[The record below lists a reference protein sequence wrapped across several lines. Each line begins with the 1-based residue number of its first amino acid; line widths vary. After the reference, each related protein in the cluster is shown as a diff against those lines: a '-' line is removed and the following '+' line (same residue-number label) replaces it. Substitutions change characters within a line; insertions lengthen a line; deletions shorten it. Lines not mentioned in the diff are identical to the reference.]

1 MKKRVIGALSLAIIG
16 IPTFL
21 VGGIPF
27 KILCVILGLLAL
39 REIFNL
45 KESHERFDV
54 VAISLSIVSL
64 IVLVFLNPSGYALFL
79 GLSYQAI
86 AFCILSLLIPTI
98 FVNSYKTKDAIYL
111 MGFTLLLGM
120 LFNSVIMLY
129 ESNKWILLY
138 IVLVSMS
145 TDIFA
150 YLIGSLIGCHKVSK
164 ISPNKSIE
172 GCIAGSLCATIIG
185 TFYYLAVVDGSHVL
199 NIIILTLIISLVS
212 QMGDI
217 FFSKIKRENGIKDF
231 SKVIVGHGG
240 ILDRLDSLIFAIL
253 VYIILCTIL

>member
-1 MKKRVIGALSLAIIG
+1 
-16 IPTFL
+16 
-21 VGGIPF
+21 
-27 KILCVILGLLAL
+27 
-39 REIFNL
+39 
-45 KESHERFDV
+45 
-54 VAISLSIVSL
+54 
-64 IVLVFLNPSGYALFL
+64 
-79 GLSYQAI
+79 
-86 AFCILSLLIPTI
+86 
-98 FVNSYKTKDAIYL
+98 

-185 TFYYLAVVDGSHVL
+185 TFYYLAVIDGSHVL

>member
-1 MKKRVIGALSLAIIG
+1 MRQRVIGALLLAIIG
-16 IPTFL
+16 IPIFL
-21 VGGIPF
+21 VGGILF
-27 KILCVILGLLAL
+27 KVLCVILGLLAL

-64 IVLVFLNPSGYALFL
+64 IILVFLNPSGYALFL

-129 ESNKWILLY
+129 ESNKW
-138 IVLVSMS
+138 
-145 TDIFA
+145 
-150 YLIGSLIGCHKVSK
+150 
-164 ISPNKSIE
+164 
-172 GCIAGSLCATIIG
+172 
-185 TFYYLAVVDGSHVL
+185 
-199 NIIILTLIISLVS
+199 NI
-212 QMGDI
+212 
-217 FFSKIKRENGIKDF
+217 
-231 SKVIVGHGG
+231 
-240 ILDRLDSLIFAIL
+240 
-253 VYIILCTIL
+253 

>member
-1 MKKRVIGALSLAIIG
+1 M
-16 IPTFL
+16 
-21 VGGIPF
+21 
-27 KILCVILGLLAL
+27 
-39 REIFNL
+39 
-45 KESHERFDV
+45 
-54 VAISLSIVSL
+54 
-64 IVLVFLNPSGYALFL
+64 FL

-150 YLIGSLIGCHKVSK
+150 YLIGSLIGCHKFSK

-172 GCIAGSLCATIIG
+172 GCVAGSLCASIIG
-185 TFYYLAVVDGSHVL
+185 TFYYLAVIDSTHVL

>member
-1 MKKRVIGALSLAIIG
+1 
-16 IPTFL
+16 
-21 VGGIPF
+21 
-27 KILCVILGLLAL
+27 
-39 REIFNL
+39 
-45 KESHERFDV
+45 
-54 VAISLSIVSL
+54 
-64 IVLVFLNPSGYALFL
+64 
-79 GLSYQAI
+79 
-86 AFCILSLLIPTI
+86 
-98 FVNSYKTKDAIYL
+98 
-111 MGFTLLLGM
+111 
-120 LFNSVIMLY
+120 
-129 ESNKWILLY
+129 
-138 IVLVSMS
+138 MS

-150 YLIGSLIGCHKVSK
+150 YLIGSLIGSHKFSK

-172 GCIAGSLCATIIG
+172 GSIAGSLCATIIG
-185 TFYYLAVVDGSHVL
+185 TFYYLAVIDGSHVL

>member
-1 MKKRVIGALSLAIIG
+1 MKKRVIGALLLAIIG
-16 IPTFL
+16 IPIFL
-21 VGGIPF
+21 VGGILF
-27 KILCVILGLLAL
+27 KVLCVILGLLAL
-39 REIFNL
+39 KEIFNL

-120 LFNSVIMLY
+120 LFNSVI
-129 ESNKWILLY
+129 
-138 IVLVSMS
+138 
-145 TDIFA
+145 
-150 YLIGSLIGCHKVSK
+150 
-164 ISPNKSIE
+164 KSIE

-185 TFYYLAVVDGSHVL
+185 TFYYLAVIDGSHVL